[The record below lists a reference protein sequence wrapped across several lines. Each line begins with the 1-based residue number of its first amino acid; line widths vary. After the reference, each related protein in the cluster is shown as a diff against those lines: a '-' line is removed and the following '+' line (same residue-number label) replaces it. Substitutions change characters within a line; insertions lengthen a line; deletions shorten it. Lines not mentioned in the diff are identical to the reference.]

1 MEENEEVE
9 TFKKNMID
17 FNNKKVLDFGGNF
30 GTLDMGFGNLLEH
43 NNILPENYT
52 CVDIDKQAMDK
63 GRQKYPNAE
72 WIYYNRYNPMYN
84 PNGQKDL
91 FPTINKKYDVIY
103 SYSVFSHTSYKELLD
118 FIQYFKTI
126 LTENGF
132 MYLSVPCYEDKII
145 KWFYHKRIKDYGE
158 CDNIHMLPESYI
170 YLVDNKIK
178 DKIPEKC
185 QHLVTIYNKDFLK
198 TIGEIVT
205 TNLPQSFLKIG
216 YK

>member
-1 MEENEEVE
+1 M
-9 TFKKNMID
+9 
-17 FNNKKVLDFGGNF
+17 DFGGNF

-63 GRQKYPNAE
+63 GRQKHPNAE

-91 FPTINKKYDVIY
+91 FPTVNKKYDVIY

-132 MYLSVPCYEDKII
+132 MYLSVPCHEDKII
-145 KWFYHKRIKDYGE
+145 KLD
-158 CDNIHMLPESYI
+158 
-170 YLVDNKIK
+170 
-178 DKIPEKC
+178 
-185 QHLVTIYNKDFLK
+185 LK
-198 TIGEIVT
+198 TGEI
-205 TNLPQSFLKIG
+205 SKKIFVG
-216 YK
+216 RFGGNRLAQTPPGPLTIHLGLRMSRDTPKS